1 MQVIK
6 KINNNVAIGLDEKG
20 KQAILLGT
28 GIGFP
33 KVPYQLVNLNKVEKI
48 FYNLDA
54 QYISLI
60 GGIPEEILQIAA
72 RITELASEQI
82 EKILN
87 PNLVMT
93 LADHLSFAVH
103 RFENN
108 LHLDSPLAPEVMR
121 LYEEE
126 VKIGE
131 IGLELVKERL
141 RIDLPYSEA
150 ISIALHIVNAEA
162 TAFDMQNTVKDTK
175 ILATAIKIIEN
186 DYRIDFS
193 KNERAFL
200 RLKTHLLLLLKSSP
214 EDQRHQAVSENNKS
228 LSKVFK
234 QEFPDVVRTVRKI
247 EILLQNER
255 DWILNEDEKLYL
267 MIHINRI
274 IQASNEE

>member
-1 MQVIK
+1 
-6 KINNNVAIGLDEKG
+6 
-20 KQAILLGT
+20 
-28 GIGFP
+28 
-33 KVPYQLVNLNKVEKI
+33 
-48 FYNLDA
+48 
-54 QYISLI
+54 
-60 GGIPEEILQIAA
+60 
-72 RITELASEQI
+72 
-82 EKILN
+82 
-87 PNLVMT
+87 
-93 LADHLSFAVH
+93 
-103 RFENN
+103 
-108 LHLDSPLAPEVMR
+108 
-121 LYEEE
+121 
-126 VKIGE
+126 
-131 IGLELVKERL
+131 
-141 RIDLPYSEA
+141 
-150 ISIALHIVNAEA
+150 
-162 TAFDMQNTVKDTK
+162 MQNTVKDTK